1 MGLIGVELKSCLSFH
16 DLTQS
21 CGDGLKDDTISIIT
35 QNVDTLH
42 TKAGTRHCLHLR
54 ESLRFCVSLLQ
65 TALTPSCE
73 LTRIIENMQLYLTD
87 CEDGGGT
94 ALLEQLKDPKVLAI
108 AQPKR
113 GRALIFPHNCPHS
126 GLEVKS
132 PKLLLRGEVIL

>member
-1 MGLIGVELKSCLSFH
+1 MGLIGVKLKSCLSFH

-73 LTRIIENMQLYLTD
+73 LTRIIENMKTVV
-87 CEDGGGT
+87 GT
-94 ALLEQLKDPKVLAI
+94 WSIVSHVTLAWREQHI
-108 AQPKR
+108 T
-113 GRALIFPHNCPHS
+113 IN
-126 GLEVKS
+126 
-132 PKLLLRGEVIL
+132 